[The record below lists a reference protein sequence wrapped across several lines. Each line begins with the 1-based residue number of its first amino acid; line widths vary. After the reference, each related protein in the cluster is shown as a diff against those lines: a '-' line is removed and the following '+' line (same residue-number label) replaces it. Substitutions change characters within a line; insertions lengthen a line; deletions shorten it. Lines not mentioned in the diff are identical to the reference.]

1 MSSREPSTLSWLGG
15 ADPEASAEAEEEYY
29 PEGQHDVEGFDTGLP
44 AHKALADLEGYW
56 LDIVQPRKQ
65 YAIQGNWCGVL
76 RNYALTNQRHKLVLD
91 GSTIYWGISKN
102 FYMEWR
108 DDSTITW
115 FSGSDDKEKF
125 SWKRISGWCSRSQ
138 PTRRAETEREKYMD
152 LHRTPLGL
160 KGYRSLCLR
169 VRKARGRQSGRRLLR
184 TQNLPAGGR
193 TLGRLT
199 PLLLGTIPLF
209 TALQSARAGASRKA
223 ERRARAGPPA
233 KATTLGRF
241 RVGVLTGAR
250 AMPTIG
256 GARLSHIDG
265 LEMTSRKKAR
275 TLTEGLCWS
284 RSCAWSGA
292 LRTA

>member
-1 MSSREPSTLSWLGG
+1 MAVRFTGGSRKTSTWSGG
-15 ADPEASAEAEEEYY
+15 MTALLP
-29 PEGQHDVEGFDTGLP
+29 GF
-44 AHKALADLEGYW
+44 LAATT
-56 LDIVQPRKQ
+56 RKNSV
-65 YAIQGNWCGVL
+65 GNVF
-76 RNYALTNQRHKLVLD
+76 Q
-91 GSTIYWGISKN
+91 
-102 FYMEWR
+102 
-108 DDSTITW
+108 
-115 FSGSDDKEKF
+115 
-125 SWKRISGWCSRSQ
+125 
-138 PTRRAETEREKYMD
+138 
-152 LHRTPLGL
+152 TPLGL

-256 GARLSHIDG
+256 GARPGGLYNTAPQSGDVPNSTLSHIDG